1 MTLELLFHEKRKW
14 RSLKSVLRQLWKAQP
29 LYDQGPHCCSFS
41 RSHTAW
47 SPYPN
52 HFFMPGTNTLVL
64 DFIGKCHH
72 WQKSLLIKNYKFQSL
87 KDSIGKKKSP
97 FFFSSKIAC
106 MLLSYCKQTS
116 SSISLYIFFQN
127 QKEKHITFGN
137 FVFLKIICIS
147 RSCP

>member
-1 MTLELLFHEKRKW
+1 MKKENEGVSNLSWDSCGKHSHSMIKVPTVAPFPE
-14 RSLKSVLRQLWKAQP
+14 ATQP
-29 LYDQGPHCCSFS
+29 GHRTPTISSCLGQI
-41 RSHTAW
+41 
-47 SPYPN
+47 
-52 HFFMPGTNTLVL
+52 TLVL

-87 KDSIGKKKSP
+87 KDSIGKKKKVP
-97 FFFSSKIAC
+97 VCLFFFSSKIAC